1 MSEIQEIQDIRAAK
15 QQGIGATVSCYL
27 KYSGPGFLQ
36 SAITLGGG
44 SLAGALFLGVIGGFE
59 MLWVQ
64 LFAMIMGAIM
74 LAAIA
79 YVTLTTGSSPFK
91 GIRDHVNPVL
101 AWGWL
106 IASMMANMVWVL
118 PQYALSYSALNDN
131 LLPGVLPNAN
141 SASTQFIVALF
152 VLAISIALASFYGK
166 GGKGIK
172 IYETV
177 LKILVAIVVICF
189 MGVVIKL
196 TLMGELPWGSI
207 FAGFVPSPGQYFQ
220 PTAAYQAAIDQV
232 SNEAARAYWTDQVV
246 EAQRSR
252 MIAAASAAV
261 GINMTFLLPFS
272 ILSRKWNKEC
282 RGLAVFDLGFGMVI
296 PFVIAT
302 SCIVI
307 SSASLFNAQPYDG
320 LLVEQQGQ
328 WVVDSSREDLA
339 VQQGAFQKQLDSRNG
354 QIKSPVEQ
362 PEVLLSAMLIKRDN
376 KDFAKALSL
385 LLGDGMANFLF
396 GIGVLAMTLST
407 ISLLMTIAGFCFCEA
422 TGSPHGGKAHK
433 IGTLFAATG
442 IFWPFLWNGSSKAY
456 LAITTSVFGYVL
468 LPIAFLTFFIMMNS
482 KRLMGEDRP
491 KGGSRLAWNLLMGVS
506 LLITGL
512 AAGDTAW
519 AKTMTIGE
527 STFYPGRWL
536 IGLFLVGVI
545 WGHFHI
551 KAKHNHASQS
561 EAVSA

>member
-1 MSEIQEIQDIRAAK
+1 MSEPQEIQEIRLAK
-15 QQGIGATVSCYL
+15 EQGLTATLSCYL

-64 LFAMIMGAIM
+64 LFAMIMGAVM

-79 YVTLTTGSSPFK
+79 YVTLTTGESPFK

-118 PQYALSYSALNDN
+118 PQYALSYSAINDN
-131 LLPGVLPNAN
+131 LFPGWLPNSN
-141 SASTQFIVALF
+141 STTTQFIVALI
-152 VLAISIALASFYGK
+152 VLGISIALASFYGK

-177 LKILVAIVVICF
+177 LKILVAVVVICF

-196 TLMGELPWGSI
+196 TLMGELPWGTIIS
-207 FAGFVPSPGQYFQ
+207 GFIPNPQQYFQ
-220 PTAAYQAAIDQV
+220 PTEAYQIALQQIND
-232 SNEAARAYWTDQVV
+232 ETARGYWAEQVV
-246 EAQRSR
+246 QAQRSR

-282 RGLAVFDLGFGMVI
+282 RGLAIFDLGFGMVI

-307 SSASLFNAQPYDG
+307 SSASLFNAQPYEG
-320 LLVEQQGQ
+320 LLIKQQRQ
-328 WVVDSSREDLA
+328 WVLDSQREDLA
-339 VQQGAFQKQLDSRNG
+339 PQQAAFQKQLSQRNQ
-354 QIKSPVEQ
+354 QIQKPLEQ
-362 PEVLLSAMLIKRDN
+362 PEMLLSAMLIKRDN

-385 LLGDGMANFLF
+385 LLGDRLANLLF

-433 IGTLFAATG
+433 IGTLFATTG
-442 IFWPFLWNGSSKAY
+442 VLWPFLWNGSSKAY
-456 LAITTSVFGYVL
+456 LAITASVFGYIL

-491 KGGSRLAWNLLMGVS
+491 KGFSRWSWNILMGVS

-512 AAGDTAW
+512 AAGNTAW
-519 AKTMTIGE
+519 SKTMSLGDWV
-527 STFYPGRWL
+527 FHPGRWVIAL
-536 IGLFLVGVI
+536 FIGGVI
-545 WGHFHI
+545 WGHFYSH
-551 KAKHNHASQS
+551 KNTALKS
-561 EAVSA
+561 EATSA